1 MNEEINKV
9 LVCVTDQYSCERLI
23 NHGAK
28 IAKENQMEL
37 QVLNVS
43 KPSSDV
49 EVDGKALEF
58 LYKKAKQ
65 CGAEAVFYFNDQPV
79 LITAGHVKKY
89 NVCKVITGMPENANI
104 GFIQMLHTLIPDVPI
119 TMVPVDPQEKCITLH
134 PPVVSSTAK

>member
-1 MNEEINKV
+1 MKEENSKV

-23 NHGAK
+23 KRGAE

-43 KPSSDV
+43 KPSSGI

-58 LYKKAKQ
+58 LYKKAKN
-65 CGAEAVFYFNDQPV
+65 CGAEVVFYFNDEPV
-79 LITAGHVKKY
+79 LIIAGHVKKY
-89 NVCKVITGMPENANI
+89 NVCNVITGMPENGNI

-119 TMVPVDPQEKCITLH
+119 TMVPVDPQEKCITLQ
-134 PPVVSSTAK
+134 PPVIASAAK